1 MKAIETSNLRVTAQV
16 DGMMIHVRLPE
27 LSQERREELGK
38 HVRRLSEDRRIEL
51 RHVRD
56 EANKSVQRSEDDQ
69 ELIAT
74 TDGIRASERASFQ
87 AVCDL
92 EPYWEGVGQLD
103 APFESGLASP
113 TGRVSAHKIPSGQRQ
128 PAPAGDRAGPG
139 RQVRER
145 CTPRPTRSSEKS

>member
-1 MKAIETSNLRVTAQV
+1 MADICRRRRAATLVLALHSRFDLPVHLHTQDTAGGQLATLLSAINDGVDAVDVASAPMSGTTSQPSMSA
-16 DGMMIHVRLPE
+16 
-27 LSQERREELGK
+27 
-38 HVRRLSEDRRIEL
+38 
-51 RHVRD
+51 
-56 EANKSVQRSEDDQ
+56 
-69 ELIAT
+69 LIAT